1 MVNWMAA
8 SPLSRPTGYFRKR
21 EKTRGKLL
29 DAAKRVMAGKG
40 VEGTTIAEI
49 AIAADVAPGTF
60 YNYFTT
66 REEILEAVATS
77 LVDEFRTVM
86 AAIQR
91 AIDDPAERIAVAV
104 RLFLERVRD
113 DALWGWFMARYGPSL
128 PLLRDQTRE
137 IIRSQIIGE
146 GLARKRFRLPSTRAV
161 GDLITG
167 TTVTALRSIL
177 EGRATI
183 DIAPEIAELILRGLG
198 VSLAEAHEIAH
209 RPIPSLRRRDGDE
222 PNPVRDVWGTSHV
235 APATRVT
242 SRSSTVP
249 RVHRSGYRS

>member
-1 MVNWMAA
+1 MMTSMPA
-8 SPLSRPTGYFRKR
+8 SALSRPTGYFRKR

-49 AIAADVAPGTF
+49 AVAADVAPGTF

-66 REEILEAVATS
+66 REEILEAVAAS

-209 RPIPSLRRRDGDE
+209 RPIPSLRRRGDDE
-222 PNPVRDVWGTSHV
+222 PVRDAWGTSHV
-235 APATRVT
+235 GPATRAT

-249 RVHRSGYRS
+249 RVHRSGRRS